1 MSVQGSFRIKP
12 SMRYRGVL
20 APRAGE
26 KVRVIAHPPMEIA
39 RLAELIP
46 KYAKAVM
53 SKNDYRGSDSR
64 VTDLAGKLL
73 VNIVWD
79 HVAEKDRYHR
89 YSILTP
95 AYLNVVRAFEDK
107 REDPSSLAMG
117 SRVEI
122 KYDSGVRVDPMGV
135 RFDAARLYVGTVL
148 TSNETHLVLST
159 AYGVRRFLVSKIRAA
174 RYTVDRPED
183 GVAVD
188 FLVSENCER
197 MSYTITPLAD
207 LPNEKVED
215 EGYFDE
221 ESIALPNAVISSI
234 PEEKRKQP
242 SERGG
247 FTVGVD
253 AEGKLL
259 DLLGH
264 RLRLFDENEKTKAL
278 LLLVDVTWSED
289 GVITLNGNEQLSF
302 RLGDQITY
310 ELLTGSKSWLG

>member
-1 MSVQGSFRIKP
+1 MSVQGSFSIKP
-12 SMRYRGVL
+12 SRRYHGVL
-20 APRAGE
+20 APRAGD
-26 KVRVIAHPPMEIA
+26 KVRVIAHPPMGIE

-46 KYAKAVM
+46 KYAKDVM
-53 SKNDYRGSDSR
+53 LKNDFRGCESR
-64 VTDLAGKLL
+64 GEDLAGKLL
-73 VNIVWD
+73 VNLMWD
-79 HVAEKDRYHR
+79 HVAKEDRYHR
-89 YSILTP
+89 YSTLTP
-95 AYLNVVRAFEDK
+95 SYLNVVRSVEDK
-107 REDPSSLAMG
+107 REEPSLLTMG

-135 RFDAARLYVGTVL
+135 RFDAPRLYVGTVL
-148 TSNETHLVLST
+148 TSNENHLVLST

-207 LPNEKVED
+207 LPNEKAED

-221 ESIALPNAVISSI
+221 ESESLPHAVNSSVS
-234 PEEKRKQP
+234 EEKREQP
-242 SERGG
+242 SECGD

-253 AEGKLL
+253 TEGKLL
-259 DLLGH
+259 NLLGH
-264 RLRLFDENEKTKAL
+264 RLRIFDKNEQTKAL
-278 LLLVDVTWSED
+278 LVLVDVTWSED
-289 GVITLNGNEQLSF
+289 GVMTLNGNEQLSF